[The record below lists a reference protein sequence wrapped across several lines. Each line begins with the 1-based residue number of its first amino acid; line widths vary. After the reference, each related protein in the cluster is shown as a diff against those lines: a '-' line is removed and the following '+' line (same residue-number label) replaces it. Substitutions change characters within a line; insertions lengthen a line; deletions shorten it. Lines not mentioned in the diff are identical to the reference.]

1 MTQPKL
7 VPGVIPFTFVDVL
20 PKLFFVKALLSGRRE
35 VFLGC
40 ANECVTCLATDL
52 GTN

>member
-1 MTQPKL
+1 M
-7 VPGVIPFTFVDVL
+7 IPFTFVDVL
-20 PKLFFVKALLSGRRE
+20 SKLVFVKALLSGRRE

-40 ANECVTCLATDL
+40 ANACVACLATDL